1 MVKMIVRKMKTL
13 AKNRKTDI
21 VKLRNEN
28 VFLNNGGERKLKK
41 LLALLLAAAMV
52 LGLTACGN
60 KTDAPAGDDNGG
72 DEKTVV
78 TLKVWASQEDQEMT
92 KGMID
97 EFIAANPDK
106 EWNITLAV
114 VGEPDAKTKYLEDP
128 AAAADVFAF
137 ANDQLRDLVGA
148 GALYKVTR
156 NAEDIKSRNG
166 EGAVGAATLDGQLY
180 AYPMTADNGY
190 FMYYDNTVF
199 TAEDVQT
206 LDGMLAAAEAAG
218 KKVFMDVS
226 NGWYIAS
233 FFLGNGGSLA
243 IDANG
248 NQTCDFNNAN
258 GLAAAE
264 AIKAF
269 TSHPAFITGDDTV
282 LTAGIQDGTIAAGV
296 SGTWNAE
303 SISTS
308 LGDRYAAT
316 KLPTFTVA
324 GAQVQMSS
332 FGGYKQIGV
341 NSQTQFAVEAM
352 DLADWLT
359 NEANQV
365 KRFETRALGPS
376 NVNAAASDAV
386 KANVALA
393 ALSLQSQFAVS
404 QNDVLGAYWTPAEA
418 FGTTMEA
425 KDYST
430 DLQTLLD
437 TMVAQITAAQ

>member
-1 MVKMIVRKMKTL
+1 M
-13 AKNRKTDI
+13 
-21 VKLRNEN
+21 
-28 VFLNNGGERKLKK
+28 KK
-41 LLALLLAAAMV
+41 LFALLLTAALV
-52 LGLTACGN
+52 LGLAACGN
-60 KTDAPAGDDNGG
+60 TNAPAGDDAGT
-72 DEKTVV
+72 DEPTTV
-78 TLKVWASQEDQEMT
+78 TLKVWAVQDDQDMT
-92 KGMID
+92 KAMID

-106 EWNITLAV
+106 TWDITLAV

-137 ANDQLRDLVGA
+137 ANDQLRDLVAA

-156 NAEDIKSRNG
+156 NAEDVIARNG

-190 FMYYDNTVF
+190 FMYYDKSVF
-199 TAEDVQT
+199 TEEDVQT

-233 FFLGNGGSLA
+233 FFLGNGGTLA

-258 GLAAAE
+258 GLATAE

-269 TSHPAFITGDDTV
+269 TAHPAFITGDDTV

-296 SGTWNAE
+296 SGTWNADA
-303 SISTS
+303 ISTS
-308 LGDRYAAT
+308 LGENYAAT
-316 KLPTFTVA
+316 KLPTFTV
-324 GAQVQMSS
+324 GGEQVQMSS

-341 NSQTQFAVEAM
+341 NSQTAFPVEAM

-376 NVNAAASDAV
+376 NVNAAASEAV

-404 QNDVLGAYWTPAEA
+404 QNDVLGAYWTPSEA

-425 KDYST
+425 KDYSI

>member
-1 MVKMIVRKMKTL
+1 M
-13 AKNRKTDI
+13 
-21 VKLRNEN
+21 
-28 VFLNNGGERKLKK
+28 KK

-52 LGLTACGN
+52 LGLAACGN
-60 KTDAPAGDDNGG
+60 KTDAPAGDDNKGE
-72 DEKTVV
+72 EKTVV

-92 KGMID
+92 KGMIN

-106 EWNITLAV
+106 EWNISLAV

-137 ANDQLRDLVGA
+137 ANDQLRDLVNA

-156 NAEDIKSRNG
+156 NAEDVKSRNG

-199 TAEDVQT
+199 TEEDVQT

-233 FFLGNGGSLA
+233 FFLGNGGTLA

-258 GLAAAE
+258 GLATAE

-269 TSHPAFITGDDTV
+269 TAQPAFITGDDTV

-308 LGDRYAAT
+308 LGERYAAT
-316 KLPTFTVA
+316 KLPTFTVD

-359 NEANQV
+359 NEANQI